1 MIGWLDCSSGAS
13 GDMLLGTLV
22 DAGVPLE
29 VLDASVQAIAPE
41 PIRLRAESVSRSG
54 LAATRVRVEA
64 ADSTTHRGLGD
75 IRALLSAAPLDERVR
90 DRAGA
95 VFARLAEAEA
105 SVHGTTTD
113 AVHFHEVGALDAIA
127 DVVGVCAGL
136 VHLGLET
143 LTCSTIAVGG
153 GSVEAGHGRLPV
165 PPPAVAAL
173 LRDAPSV
180 GGPADRELCTPTG
193 AALVTTWADDY
204 GGQPAMRV
212 QAIGVGA
219 GGTDLPGHPNV
230 IRLFVGEPVDAAF
243 LAQGSPTPIG
253 SYQGSPTP
261 IGSYQGSPATEQLVL
276 EANIDD
282 LDPRLWPAV
291 IDRLLGAGAADAW
304 LTPILMKKGR
314 PAHTLSVLT
323 DASRRSAIL
332 DVVFAET
339 TTIGLR
345 ERAVGKVALDREIRT
360 VEVGG
365 QPVRVKVARHDGVVV
380 NAQPEY
386 DDVAAAAAA
395 LGRPVKTVL
404 ADAIATARMPT

>member
-1 MIGWLDCSSGAS
+1 
-13 GDMLLGTLV
+13 
-22 DAGVPLE
+22 
-29 VLDASVQAIAPE
+29 VQAIAPE

-54 LAATRVRVEA
+54 LAATQVRVEV

-95 VFARLAEAEA
+95 VFERLAEAEA
-105 SVHGTTTD
+105 SVHGATVD

-193 AALVTTWADDY
+193 AALVTTWADGY

-219 GGTDLPGHPNV
+219 GGSDLPGHPNV
-230 IRLFVGEPVDAAF
+230 IRLLVGEPVDAAF
-243 LAQGSPTPIG
+243 LAQGTPA
-253 SYQGSPTP
+253 P

-323 DASRRSAIL
+323 DASHRSAIL

-345 ERAVGKVALDREIRT
+345 ERTVGKVALDREIRT

-365 QPVRVKVARHDGVVV
+365 EPVRVKVARHDGVVV

-404 ADAIATARMPT
+404 ADAIAAVRTPT